1 MIKKVFLTTFF
12 VQLASFFTT
21 IIGMTVDGIVTGSF
35 LGADALASYGL
46 VTPFLTLIT
55 AIPASISV
63 GVVTVAGIRLG
74 KGDIKEMNRS
84 FNVCYWFS
92 FLLSVII
99 FALLFFLASPI
110 AGMLGAKG
118 EISAM
123 LIDYLKGYSIGFPAI
138 FLVSV
143 MMPMLQLIGKGKVLI
158 GSMVVMTSVNVAIDF
173 FNVFVWHKQM
183 FGMAFATTIS
193 YYVALVVILLF
204 VVVKPKMLRISWA
217 GTDAGIIKEMVSYGV
232 PKAISL
238 GSRNIL
244 AMFVNFLIIGISGE
258 AMVAAFSA
266 IMSIWSIAMSIGT
279 GLSGTVSILAGVC
292 AGEKDREDLIRVF
305 NLSVKYSTIFNGIC
319 MVIIIALAGPL
330 VSLYF
335 KGDSGVLADARLG
348 LMIMVTN
355 LILFSI
361 NFCIRSYYQ
370 TMKNGMAS
378 FHAFFNTLLSTAA
391 LAFVLSRVVGIVGI
405 WLAFPLAEVVTFVV
419 FAVVAFL
426 RTKGGKNRSISE
438 RLMMLPD
445 EYQSEIEPLEL
456 SVKNEPDAVDASEKI
471 NSYML
476 SNKASKQTALF
487 ASVAVEEMVMNV
499 IRYGFE
505 ESGAH
510 SISVKMKKDD
520 DSWILRIRDDCR
532 LFDPEAYVKSIT
544 SDEKGSHFGIRMI
557 YGLADDVK
565 YLNTFKLNNLLIR
578 FRSDSR

>member
-35 LGADALASYGL
+35 LGADALAAYGL

-55 AIPASISV
+55 AIPVSISM

-217 GTDAGIIKEMVSYGV
+217 GTDAGIIKEMVSFGV

-258 AMVAAFSA
+258 PMVAAFSA

-279 GLSGTVSILAGVC
+279 GLSGTVSVLAGVC

-378 FHAFFNTLLSTAA
+378 FHALFNTLLSTAA
-391 LAFVLSRVVGIVGI
+391 LAFVLSRVAGIVGI
-405 WLAFPLAEVVTFVV
+405 WLAFPLAVTFVV
-419 FAVVAFL
+419 FGGVAFFK
-426 RTKGGKNRSISE
+426 TKDKKNASITE
-438 RLMMLPD
+438 RMMMLPD
-445 EYQSEIEPLEL
+445 EYQNEIEPIEL
-456 SVKNEPDAVDASEKI
+456 TVRSEQDAVTASEKI
-471 NSYML
+471 NAYMTGHGAQ
-476 SNKASKQTALF
+476 NQTALF

-505 ESGAH
+505 KSGAH

-520 DSWILRIRDDCR
+520 DGWILRIRDDCR

-544 SDEKGSHFGIRMI
+544 SDEKESHFGIRMI

-578 FRSDSR
+578 FGTNR